1 MVFKNQGSILYLF
14 GYLVYIWS
22 QPSPGK
28 LSLWLIFLA
37 LISFG
42 FSLLASLLCRNL
54 KDPAAI
60 KVKEQLATATES
72 AGGFFTLLFALTF
85 IPKAHF
91 IETHLALF
99 GLLILTFLATRNIL
113 PGLNERN
120 EDRENSD
127 AEHNSSIGLPI
138 NRF

>member
-28 LSLWLIFLA
+28 LFLGLIFLA

-42 FSLLASLLCRNL
+42 FYPLAYLFCRNL
-54 KDPAAI
+54 KNPAAR
-60 KVKEQLATATES
+60 KFKEQLATAAES

-113 PGLNERN
+113 PGLKERH
-120 EDRENSD
+120 EEQETSD
-127 AEHNSSIGLPI
+127 ADRNSNVGLPI